1 MNFVQK
7 LTLEVM
13 AFLSLLCGVV
23 LGADTSLEQS
33 LLAEDA
39 SALAAAA
46 KKEGDPLR
54 GAALFF
60 QSKLSCAICHS
71 VADRTGSIGPDLTLM
86 DKKLPDIEM
95 IEAILLPSKKI
106 APAYTTI
113 SVKIKAGGVLNG
125 MLVEENAEKLVLRES
140 SQPDKLITLTND
152 QILKRVIDLNSLM
165 PSG

>member
-7 LTLEVM
+7 LTLEVL

-106 APAYTTI
+106 VPAYTTI
-113 SVKIKAGGVLNG
+113 SGQADHADPRPDSQARHRSHVVDAVRIGQSAG
-125 MLVEENAEKLVLRES
+125 
-140 SQPDKLITLTND
+140 
-152 QILKRVIDLNSLM
+152 
-165 PSG
+165 